1 MDSAYILNLVLK
13 EFPPMRS
20 HRYLLVLLVVF
31 GSVIPSVLPAQGA
44 TPAQAIRAVLDK
56 QVVDWNRGDLTS
68 FATGYKNSPD
78 ILFMGA
84 KIAKGYAQMVDTYR
98 KNYSTKEKMG
108 VLTFSALEV
117 QPLDE
122 HFATVT
128 GNFHLERT
136 AAGGGNADGYFLLVF
151 EKTPDGWKIVRDA
164 TTVPP
169 KKAVQ

>member
-1 MDSAYILNLVLK
+1 VRTLRFLAVMVFVFPSILFAQSATQ
-13 EFPPMRS
+13 E
-20 HRYLLVLLVVF
+20 
-31 GSVIPSVLPAQGA
+31 
-44 TPAQAIRAVLDK
+44 AQAITAVLDK
-56 QVVDWNRGDLTS
+56 QVVDWNRGDMES

-84 KIAKGYAQMVDTYR
+84 KISRGYAQMVETYR

-108 VLTFSALEV
+108 TLDFSNLEV

-151 EKTPDGWKIVRDA
+151 EKTPGGWKIVRDA

>member
-1 MDSAYILNLVLK
+1 MRSFRALVL
-13 EFPPMRS
+13 FVAFVALATSP
-20 HRYLLVLLVVF
+20 LLRAQD
-31 GSVIPSVLPAQGA
+31 SVAA
-44 TPAQAIRAVLDK
+44 EAIRAVMDK
-56 QVVDWNRGDLTS
+56 QVVDWNRGDLDT

-78 ILFMGA
+78 ILFIGSH
-84 KIAKGYAQMVDTYR
+84 ISRGYAQMVESYR
-98 KNYSTKEKMG
+98 KGYSTKEKMG
-108 VLTFSALEV
+108 TLSYTGLEV

-122 HFATVT
+122 RFATMT

-151 EKTPDGWKIVRDA
+151 EKTTDGWKIVRDD